1 MNIETGNGSKTE
13 VQLHHNTSIHKK
25 DKLKKVV
32 FRYFALFVGAM
43 LTAIGLEEFLIPN
56 NIIDGGVVGVS
67 IIASYLTNF
76 PLGIFT
82 TIFNIPFLFMGYK
95 NIGKSFVIS
104 SIFAILSLAFWTTI
118 FHPVQKFTGDVL
130 LATVFGGVIIGI
142 GVGIIIRFGGSLDGT
157 EMVAIV
163 LNKNSMFSVGQ
174 IVMFFNVF
182 ILSSAG
188 LIFGWDKAMYSLIAY
203 FIAFKVI
210 DIVIEGLDEAKA
222 AVIISDYS
230 DEISDAITA
239 RLGRGV
245 TYLNGKGGYTK
256 KEKNVLY
263 CVITRL
269 EVAKLKAIVLD
280 KDTNA
285 FVTISDVSDMMG
297 GKHKK
302 RQIH

>member
-1 MNIETGNGSKTE
+1 MSENSFIEKNLQSERQITKGA
-13 VQLHHNTSIHKK
+13 HKK
-25 DKLKKVV
+25 DNINKVV
-32 FRYFALFVGAM
+32 IRYLFLFIGALLA
-43 LTAIGLEEFLIPN
+43 AIGLEEFLIPN
-56 NIIDGGVVGVS
+56 NIIDGGVVGIS
-67 IIASYLTNF
+67 IIASYLTTL
-76 PLGIFT
+76 PLGVFI
-82 TIFNIPFLFMGYK
+82 TIFNIPFLFLGYK

-104 SIFAILSLAFWTTI
+104 SIFSILSLSFWTTI

-130 LATVFGGVIIGI
+130 LATVFGGVIM
-142 GVGIIIRFGGSLDGT
+142 GVGVGLIIRNGGSLDGT

-163 LNKNSMFSVGQ
+163 LNRKSVFSVGQ
-174 IVMFFNVF
+174 MVMFFNIF

-188 LIFGWDKAMYSLIAY
+188 LVFGWDKAMYSLIAY

-210 DIVIEGLDEAKA
+210 DIVIEGIDETKA
-222 AVIISDYS
+222 VVIISDYS
-230 DEISDAITA
+230 NEIADAITY

-245 TYLNGKGGYTK
+245 TYLNGGGGYTK
-256 KEKNVLY
+256 KEKKVLY
-263 CVITRL
+263 CIITRL
-269 EVAKLKAIVLD
+269 EVAKIKAIVLD